1 MNLPSLS
8 IKKPVLAGVF
18 SALIVIMGIVG
29 WRYLGIREFPLTEPP
44 VISVVTFYPGASP
57 DVIASKITKPLEESI
72 AEANGV
78 RTISS
83 ESREQVSVVSVEF
96 NRDIDLEDALNDVRD
111 KVAKSKNQL
120 PADVDP
126 PIVEKASSPDNLVA
140 FLEVESDTRDIKEVS
155 HLASTVIKDRMQ
167 SIPGINRVAIVGE
180 HKYAMR
186 LRFDPVKLASYHL
199 TPEDIRQ
206 ALLRENIDV
215 PSGRIEGNKN
225 ELTVRTLGRLTTS
238 EEFNEM
244 IIKQTGSSVVRLK
257 DVGYAELGEMN
268 ERNAIINETGGAN
281 IVGVGVAI
289 QIQRDANAIQVV
301 DEFYKRL
308 EQLKKEIS
316 SDYRLI
322 VGFDFTKPVRESIK
336 EVEETLFIAFGLV
349 VLIIFLFL
357 RDWRSTIIPVVA
369 IPVSILSA
377 FFIMFVA
384 GFSINVLTLLGLV
397 LAIGL
402 VVDDAIVVLENIY
415 KKVEEGMTPVQA
427 AFKGSKEIYFAVIS
441 TTITLAAVFLPIVF
455 MGGISGQLF
464 KEFAIVV
471 SGSVLVSA
479 FIALTLSPM
488 LSAYLLRRKEKP
500 NWLYRKTEPFFI
512 SLNNGYAW
520 MLKGFLKHRW
530 IAFVFLLVTGAL
542 IYLIGRKL
550 PSELAPVEDRS
561 NMSLIAIAPEGV
573 SFDYMKKN
581 MMEVGKYVNDS
592 TDGLYQTYSMVA
604 ISFIP
609 APAPT
614 NIAIQ
619 SIYLKDPKERKTT
632 VQELYNK
639 FGAASGNFRNML
651 LFPYLPP
658 TIGTRYG
665 GGMPVQFVLQAP
677 SLDSITSVL
686 PAFLN
691 KAWQSKKLLFVDS
704 DLKINKPEI
713 TINIDRQ
720 KAALMGVSI
729 QEVARALQLS
739 FSGQRYGYFLR
750 NDRQYEVIGQ
760 VERKNRNDISDL
772 RSIYVRSS
780 NGQMVSLDNLV
791 TIREGISPAAIYR
804 YDQYTSATIS
814 AGLAPGVSL
823 AEGIEEME
831 VIKKEV
837 LGEHFKTSLAGQ
849 ARDYRESQGNLN
861 FTLILTL
868 LLIYMI
874 LAAQFESL
882 RDPFIIMLTVPM
894 AVTGA
899 LLSLYWF
906 DQSLNVF
913 SQIGIITLVGL
924 ITKNGILIV
933 EFANHLKDAGL
944 SKLEAATQAAIQR
957 FRPILMTSLAMVFG
971 ALPIAFTNNSR
982 QSLGIVIAGG
992 LIFAGILTLFIIPAV
1007 YSYLSSSKRKKQVE
1021 ELETATIQTN
1031 LQQHSRILKT
1041 PSYEN
1046 S

>member
-1 MNLPSLS
+1 MSISSLS

-18 SALIVIMGIVG
+18 SLLIVILGIVG
-29 WRYLGIREFPLTEPP
+29 WKQLGIREFPLTEPP
-44 VISVVTFYPGASP
+44 VISVITFYPGASP
-57 DVIASKITKPLEESI
+57 DVIASKLTRPMEESI
-72 AEANGV
+72 AEASGI

-83 ESREQVSVVSVEF
+83 ESREQVSVISIEF
-96 NRDIDLEDALNDVRD
+96 NREIDIEDALNDVRD
-111 KVAKSKNQL
+111 KVSKARKQL

-126 PIVEKASSPDNLVA
+126 PIVQKASSADNLVA
-140 FLEVESDTRDIKEVS
+140 FLEVESDTKDIKEVS
-155 HLASTVIKDRMQ
+155 HIASTVIKDRVQ
-167 SIPGINRVAIVGE
+167 SIPGINNVAIVGE

-186 LRFDPVKLASYHL
+186 LRFDPVKLAAYKL

-206 ALLRENIDV
+206 ALLRENIDL
-215 PSGRIEGNKN
+215 PSGRIDGNSS
-225 ELTVRTLGRLTTS
+225 ELSIRTLGRLTTVNDF
-238 EEFNEM
+238 EEM
-244 IIKQTGSSVVRLK
+244 LIKQTGNTVIRLK
-257 DVGYAELGEMN
+257 DVGSAELGEMN
-268 ERNAIINETGGAN
+268 ERTAIINETGN
-281 IVGVGVAI
+281 LNRVGVGVAI
-289 QIQRDANAIQVV
+289 QIQRGANAIEVV

-308 EQLKKEIS
+308 EQLRKDIP

-322 VGFDFTKPVRESIK
+322 VGFDFTQSVRESIK

-349 VLIIFLFL
+349 VIIIFLFL
-357 RDWRSTIIPVVA
+357 RDWRSTIIPVIA

-377 FFIMFVA
+377 FFIMYIA

-415 KKVEEGMTPVQA
+415 KKIEEGMPPIQA

-479 FIALTLSPM
+479 FVALTLTPM
-488 LSAYLLRRKEKP
+488 LSAYFLKKKQGPGWFHRV
-500 NWLYRKTEPFFI
+500 TEPFFV
-512 SLNNGYAW
+512 SMNNGYARLLTTFMRFRW
-520 MLKGFLKHRW
+520 MAW
-530 IAFVFLLVTGAL
+530 VFLLITSGL
-542 IYLIGRKL
+542 IYFVGQKL

-561 NMSLIAIAPEGV
+561 NMSLIAVAPEGV
-573 SFDYMKKN
+573 SFDYMKKH

-609 APAPT
+609 APAPV
-614 NIAIQ
+614 NVAVQ
-619 SIYLKDPKERKTT
+619 SIYLKDPKERKASI
-632 VQELYNK
+632 QDLYNQY
-639 FGAASGNFRNML
+639 GAASANFRGFL

-665 GGMPVQFVLQAP
+665 GGMPVQFVLQ
-677 SLDSITSVL
+677 SQNLDTLTAAL
-686 PAFLN
+686 PKFLN
-691 KAWQSKKLLFVDS
+691 AVRQSKKLMFADA

-713 TINIDRQ
+713 KINIDRQ

-729 QEVARALQLS
+729 EEVARTLQLAL
-739 FSGQRYGYFLR
+739 SGQRYGYFLR

-760 VERKNRNDISDL
+760 MEREYRNDITDL
-772 RSIYVRSS
+772 NSIYVRSTT
-780 NGQMVSLDNLV
+780 GQLIPLNNLIATEEAV
-791 TIREGISPAAIYR
+791 SPAAIYR

-814 AGLAPGVSL
+814 AAPAAGVSL
-823 AEGIEEME
+823 AEGIEEIE
-831 VIKKEV
+831 RIKTEV
-837 LGEHFKTSLAGQ
+837 LGDNFKTSLAGQ
-849 ARDYRESQGNLN
+849 SRDYRESQGNIL
-861 FTLILTL
+861 FTLILAL
-868 LLIYMI
+868 VIIYMI

-882 RDPFIIMLTVPM
+882 RDPLTIMLTVPM

-899 LLSLYWF
+899 ILSLHWF
-906 DQSLNVF
+906 GQSLNVF

-933 EFANHLKDAGL
+933 EFANHLKDTGL
-944 SKLEAATQAAIQR
+944 SKYEAAIQAAEQR
-957 FRPILMTSLAMVFG
+957 FRPILMTSLAMIFG
-971 ALPIAFTNNSR
+971 ALPIALTANSR

-992 LIFAGILTLFIIPAV
+992 LVFSGILTLFIIPAV
-1007 YSYLSSSKRKKQVE
+1007 YSYLSSNKRRKVVME
-1021 ELETATIQTN
+1021 MDESEIATN
-1031 LQQHSRILKT
+1031 H
-1041 PSYEN
+1041 E
-1046 S
+1046 

>member
-8 IKKPVLAGVF
+8 IRKPVLAAVF
-18 SALIVIMGIVG
+18 SALIVIAGFVG
-29 WRYLGIREFPLTEPP
+29 WRYLGVREFPMTEPP
-44 VISVVTFYPGASP
+44 VISVITFYPGASP

-72 AEANGV
+72 AEANAV

-83 ESREQVSVVSVEF
+83 ESREQVSVISVEF
-96 NRDIDLEDALNDVRD
+96 NREVDLEDALNDVRD

-126 PIVEKASSPDNLVA
+126 PIVEKASSADNLVA
-140 FLEVESDTRDIKEVS
+140 FLEVESDTKDIKEVS

-167 SIPGINRVAIVGE
+167 SIPGIQRVAIVGE

-186 LRFDPVKLASYHL
+186 LRFDPVKLAAYQL
-199 TPEDIRQ
+199 TPEDIRI
-206 ALLRENIDV
+206 ALAKENIDL
-215 PSGRIEGNKN
+215 PSGRIEGNSS
-225 ELTVRTLGRLTTS
+225 ELSVRTLGRLTTA

-244 IIKQTGSSVVRLK
+244 IIKQTANSVIRLK
-257 DVGYAELGEMN
+257 DIGYAELGEMN
-268 ERNAIINETGGAN
+268 ERNAIINETGGKNA
-281 IVGVGVAI
+281 IGVGVAI
-289 QIQRDANAIQVV
+289 QIQRGANAIKVV

-308 EQLKKEIS
+308 EDLKKEIPAE
-316 SDYRLI
+316 YRLI
-322 VGFDFTKPVRESIK
+322 VGFDYTKPVRESIK

-349 VLIIFLFL
+349 VIIIFLFL
-357 RDWRSTIIPVVA
+357 RDWRSTIIPVIA

-377 FFIMFVA
+377 FFIMYVA

-415 KKVEEGMTPVQA
+415 KKVEEGMSPIQA
-427 AFKGSKEIYFAVIS
+427 AFAGSKEIYFAVIS
-441 TTITLAAVFLPIVF
+441 TTITLAAVFMPIIF

-479 FIALTLSPM
+479 FVALTLSPM
-488 LSAYLLRRKEKP
+488 LSAYLLKKQDKP
-500 NWLYRKTEPFFI
+500 NWLYRVTEPLFI
-512 SLNNGYAW
+512 SLNNGYASA
-520 MLKGFLKHRW
+520 LKGFMRHRW
-530 IAFVFLLVTGAL
+530 LAFVFLVGTASL
-542 IYLIGRKL
+542 IYFVGNKL

-573 SFDYMKKN
+573 SFEKMKQN
-581 MMEVGKYVNDS
+581 MIEVGQYVNDS
-592 TDGLYQTYSMVA
+592 TEGLYQTYSMVA

-614 NIAIQ
+614 SFAVQ
-619 SIYLKDPKERKTT
+619 SIYLKDPKERKTSI
-632 VQELYNK
+632 QQLYNQY
-639 FGAASGNFRNML
+639 GMASGKFRNIL

-677 SLDSITSVL
+677 SLDSISSVL
-686 PAFLN
+686 PKFLN
-691 KAWQSKKLLFVDS
+691 AARQSNKLMFVDA
-704 DLKINKPEI
+704 DLKINKPELK
-713 TINIDRQ
+713 INIDRK

-739 FSGQRYGYFLR
+739 FSGQRYGYFLQ

-760 VERKNRNDISDL
+760 VERRNRNDISDL
-772 RSIYVRSS
+772 HSVYVRSA
-780 NGQMVSLDNLV
+780 NGQMISLDNLV
-791 TIREGISPAAIYR
+791 SIDEGISPAAIYR
-804 YDQYTSATIS
+804 YDQYTSATVS

-823 AEGIEEME
+823 AEGIQEME
-831 VIKKEV
+831 RIKKEV
-837 LGEHFKTSLAGQ
+837 LGENFKTTLAGQ
-849 ARDYRESQGNLN
+849 SRDYQESQGNIN
-861 FTLILTL
+861 FTLILAL

-882 RDPFIIMLTVPM
+882 RDPLIIMLTVPM

-899 LLSLYWF
+899 LLSLHWF
-906 DQSLNVF
+906 GQSLNVF

-933 EFANHLKDAGL
+933 EFANHLKETGM
-944 SKLEAATQAAIQR
+944 SKLEAAIHAAEQR
-957 FRPILMTSLAMVFG
+957 FRPILMTSLAMIFG
-971 ALPIAFTNNSR
+971 ALPIALTNNSR

-1007 YSYLSSSKRKKQVE
+1007 YSYLSSGKRKKEVAE
-1021 ELETATIQTN
+1021 VAIIINTTDK
-1031 LQQHSRILKT
+1031 RI
-1041 PSYEN
+1041 S
-1046 S
+1046 

>member
-1 MNLPSLS
+1 MSLPSLS
-8 IKKPVLAGVF
+8 IKKPVLAAVF
-18 SALIVIMGIVG
+18 SALIIIAGLVG
-29 WRYLGIREFPLTEPP
+29 WRFLGVREFPMTEPP
-44 VISVVTFYPGASP
+44 VISVITFYPGASP

-72 AEANGV
+72 AEANAV

-83 ESREQVSVVSVEF
+83 ESREQVSIISIEF
-96 NRDIDLEDALNDVRD
+96 NREVNLEDALNDVRD

-126 PIVEKASSPDNLVA
+126 PVVEKATSPDNLVA
-140 FLEVESDTRDIKEVS
+140 FLEVESDTKDIKEVS

-167 SIPGINRVAIVGE
+167 SIPGIQRVAIVGE

-186 LRFDPVKLASYHL
+186 LRFDPVKLAAYQL
-199 TPEDIRQ
+199 TPEDIRI
-206 ALLRENIDV
+206 ALTKENIDL
-215 PSGRIEGNKN
+215 PSGRIEGTNN
-225 ELTVRTLGRLTTS
+225 ELSVRTLGRLTTA

-244 IIKQTGSSVVRLK
+244 IVKQTGSSAIRLK
-257 DVGYAELGEMN
+257 DIGFAELGEMN
-268 ERNAIINETGGAN
+268 ERNAIINETGGRN
-281 IVGVGVAI
+281 TLGVGVAI
-289 QIQRDANAIQVV
+289 QVQRGANAIEVV

-316 SDYRLI
+316 SEYRLI

-349 VLIIFLFL
+349 VIIIFLFL
-357 RDWRSTIIPVVA
+357 RDWRSTIIPVLA

-377 FFIMFVA
+377 FFIMYIA

-415 KKVEEGMTPVQA
+415 KKVEEGMSPLQA
-427 AFKGSKEIYFAVIS
+427 AFAGSKEIYFAVIS
-441 TTITLAAVFLPIVF
+441 TTITLAAVFMPIIF

-479 FIALTLSPM
+479 FVALTLSPM
-488 LSAYLLRRKEKP
+488 LSAYLLKKKDKP
-500 NWLYRKTEPFFI
+500 NWLYRTTEPFFI
-512 SLNNGYAW
+512 KLNNGYASLLKKFMKRRW
-520 MLKGFLKHRW
+520 MAW
-530 IAFVFLLVTGAL
+530 VFLIGTASI
-542 IYLIGRKL
+542 IYFIGKKL
-550 PSELAPVEDRS
+550 PSELAPIEDRS
-561 NMSLIAIAPEGV
+561 NMNLIAIAPEGV
-573 SFDYMKKN
+573 SFDKMKQN
-581 MMEVGKYVNDS
+581 MMEVGKYVVDS
-592 TDGLYQTYSMVA
+592 TEGLYQTYSMVA
-604 ISFIP
+604 ISFNP

-614 NIAIQ
+614 SFAVQ
-619 SIYLKDPKERKTT
+619 SIFLKDPRERKTT
-632 VQELYNK
+632 IQELYNK
-639 FGAASGNFRNML
+639 YGMASGNFRNIL

-677 SLDSITSVL
+677 DLDSISSVL
-686 PAFLN
+686 PKFLN
-691 KAWQSKKLLFVDS
+691 AVRQSNKLMFADA

-713 TINIDRQ
+713 KINIDRK

-739 FSGQRYGYFLR
+739 FSGQRYGYYLQ

-760 VERKNRNDISDL
+760 VERTNRNDISDL
-772 RSIYVRSS
+772 RSVYVRSANS
-780 NGQMVSLDNLV
+780 QMISLDNLV
-791 TIREGISPAAIYR
+791 SIDEGVSPAAIYR
-804 YDQYTSATIS
+804 YDQYTSATVS

-823 AEGIEEME
+823 AEGINEMDR
-831 VIKKEV
+831 IKKEV
-837 LGEHFKTSLAGQ
+837 LGENFKSSLAGQ
-849 ARDYRESQGNLN
+849 SRDYQESQGNIN
-861 FTLILTL
+861 FTLILAL

-882 RDPFIIMLTVPM
+882 RDPLIIMLTVPM

-899 LLSLYWF
+899 LLSLHWF
-906 DQSLNVF
+906 GQSLNVF

-933 EFANHLKDAGL
+933 EFANHLKEKGL
-944 SKLEAATQAAIQR
+944 STFDAAIHAAEQR
-957 FRPILMTSLAMVFG
+957 FRPILMTSLAMIFG
-971 ALPIAFTNNSR
+971 ALPIAMTNNSR

-1007 YSYLSSSKRKKQVE
+1007 YSYLSSGKRKKPVE
-1021 ELETATIQTN
+1021 EEIPVIPT
-1031 LQQHSRILKT
+1031 LQKEIA
-1041 PSYEN
+1041 
-1046 S
+1046 

>member
-1 MNLPSLS
+1 MSLPSLS
-8 IKKPVLAGVF
+8 IKKPVLAAVF
-18 SALIVIMGIVG
+18 SALIVIAGLVG
-29 WRYLGIREFPLTEPP
+29 WRYLGVREFPMTEPP
-44 VISVVTFYPGASP
+44 VISVITFYPGASP
-57 DVIASKITKPLEESI
+57 DVIASKISKPLEESI
-72 AEANGV
+72 AEASGV

-83 ESREQVSVVSVEF
+83 ESREQVSVVSIEF

-126 PIVEKASSPDNLVA
+126 PIVEKATSPDNLVA
-140 FLEVESDTRDIKEVS
+140 FLEVESETKDIKEVS
-155 HLASTVIKDRMQ
+155 HLASTVIKDRIQ
-167 SIPGINRVAIVGE
+167 SIPGIQRVAIVGE

-186 LRFDPVKLASYHL
+186 LRFDPVKLAAYQL
-199 TPEDIRQ
+199 TPEDISV
-206 ALLRENIDV
+206 ALAKENIDL
-215 PSGRIEGNKN
+215 PSGRIEGKSS
-225 ELTVRTLGRLTTS
+225 ELSIRTLGRLTTA

-244 IIKQTGSSVVRLK
+244 IIKQTSNAVIRLK
-257 DVGYAELGEMN
+257 DIGFAELGELN
-268 ERNAIINETGGAN
+268 ERNAIINGTNNAN
-281 IVGVGVAI
+281 TIGVGVAI
-289 QIQRDANAIQVV
+289 QIQRGANAIQVV

-316 SDYRLI
+316 SEYKLI

-349 VLIIFLFL
+349 VIIIFLFL
-357 RDWRSTIIPVVA
+357 RDWRSTIIPVIA

-377 FFIMFVA
+377 FFIMYVA

-415 KKVEEGMTPVQA
+415 KKVEEGMSPIQA
-427 AFKGSKEIYFAVIS
+427 AFAGSKEIYFAVIS
-441 TTITLAAVFLPIVF
+441 TTITLAAVFMPIIF

-479 FIALTLSPM
+479 FVALTLSPM
-488 LSAYLLRRKEKP
+488 LSAYLLKKKDKP
-500 NWLYRKTEPFFI
+500 TWLYRVTEPFFI
-512 SLNNGYAW
+512 KLNNAYASW
-520 MLKGFLKHRW
+520 LKAFMKRRWLTWFFL
-530 IAFVFLLVTGAL
+530 AGTASL
-542 IYLIGRKL
+542 IYFVGKKL

-573 SFDYMKKN
+573 SFDKMKQN

-614 NIAIQ
+614 SFAVQ
-619 SIYLKDPKERKTT
+619 SIYLKDPKDRKAS
-632 VQELYNK
+632 VQDLYHK
-639 FGAASGNFRNML
+639 FGMASGNFRNIL

-665 GGMPVQFVLQAP
+665 GGMPVQFVLQAS
-677 SLDSITSVL
+677 SLDSISSVL
-686 PAFLN
+686 PRFLN
-691 KAWQSKKLLFVDS
+691 AARQSSKLMFVDA
-704 DLKINKPEI
+704 DLKINKPELK
-713 TINIDRQ
+713 INIDRK

-739 FSGQRYGYFLR
+739 FSGQRYGYYLQ

-760 VERKNRNDISDL
+760 VEKTNRNDISDL
-772 RSIYVRSS
+772 RSIYVRSA
-780 NGQMVSLDNLV
+780 NGQMISLDNLV
-791 TIREGISPAAIYR
+791 KIDEGISPAAIYR
-804 YDQYTSATIS
+804 YDQYTSATVS
-814 AGLAPGVSL
+814 AGVAPGVSL
-823 AEGIEEME
+823 AEGIKEME
-831 VIKKEV
+831 KIKAEV
-837 LGEHFKTSLAGQ
+837 LGENFKSTLAGQ
-849 ARDYRESQGNLN
+849 SRDYQESQGNIN
-861 FTLILTL
+861 FTLILAL

-882 RDPFIIMLTVPM
+882 RDPLIIMLTVPM
-894 AVTGA
+894 AVAGA
-899 LLSLYWF
+899 LLSLHWF
-906 DQSLNVF
+906 GQSLNVF

-933 EFANHLKDAGL
+933 EFANHLKETGL
-944 SKLEAATQAAIQR
+944 SKLDAVIHAAEQR
-957 FRPILMTSLAMVFG
+957 FRPILMTSLAMIFG
-971 ALPIAFTNNSR
+971 ALPIAMTNNSR

-992 LIFAGILTLFIIPAV
+992 LIFSGILTLFIIPGV
-1007 YSYLSSSKRKKQVE
+1007 YSYLSSNKRKKTIEE
-1021 ELETATIQTN
+1021 ELPLIDNVQKEIA
-1031 LQQHSRILKT
+1031 
-1041 PSYEN
+1041 
-1046 S
+1046 

>member
-1 MNLPSLS
+1 MSLPSLS

-18 SALIVIMGIVG
+18 SAFIVILGIVS
-29 WRYLGIREFPLTEPP
+29 WKYLGVREFPLTEPP
-44 VISVVTFYPGASP
+44 VIAVVTFYPGASP
-57 DVIASKITKPLEESI
+57 DVIASKITKPMEESI

-83 ESREQVSVVSVEF
+83 ESREQVSVISVEF

-111 KVAKSKNQL
+111 KVAKSRGQL

-140 FLEVESDTRDIKEVS
+140 FLEIESDTRDIKEVS
-155 HLASTVIKDRMQ
+155 HLASTVIKDRVQ
-167 SIPGINRVAIVGE
+167 SIPGISRVAVVGE

-186 LRFDPVKLASYHL
+186 LRFEPVKLAAYQL

-206 ALLRENIDV
+206 ALLKENLDV
-215 PSGRIEGNKN
+215 PSGRIEGNAN
-225 ELTVRTLGRLTTS
+225 ELSVRTLGRLTTA
-238 EEFNEM
+238 EDFNEM
-244 IIKQTGSSVVRLK
+244 IIRQSGNSVIRLK
-257 DVGYAELGEMN
+257 DIGSAELGELN
-268 ERNAIINETGGAN
+268 ERNAIINETGGTN
-281 IVGVGVAI
+281 SMGVGIAI
-289 QIQRDANAIQVV
+289 QIQRGANAIEVV
-301 DEFYKRL
+301 DEFYNRL
-308 EQLKKEIS
+308 EDLRKEVPKE
-316 SDYRLI
+316 YRLI
-322 VGFDFTKPVRESIK
+322 VGFDFTQPVRESIK

-349 VLIIFLFL
+349 VFIIFLFL
-357 RDWRSTIIPVVA
+357 RDWRSTIIPVLA

-377 FFIMFVA
+377 FSIMYLA

-415 KKVEEGMTPVQA
+415 KKIEEGMNPIQA

-441 TTITLAAVFLPIVF
+441 TTITLAAVFMPIIF

-471 SGSVLVSA
+471 SGSVMVSA
-479 FIALTLSPM
+479 FVALTLTPM
-488 LSAYLLRRKEKP
+488 LSAYLLKKKGKP
-500 NWLYRKTEPFFI
+500 NWLYRVTEPFFI
-512 SLNNGYAW
+512 RMNNGYANLLTAF
-520 MLKGFLKHRW
+520 MKHRW
-530 IAFVFLLVTGAL
+530 LAWVFLAGTGSL
-542 IYLIGRKL
+542 IYFVGKQL

-561 NMSLIAIAPEGV
+561 NMSLIAVAPEGV

-609 APAPT
+609 APAPV
-614 NIAIQ
+614 NVAVQ
-619 SIYLKDPKERKTT
+619 SIYLKSPKERKTT
-632 VQELYNK
+632 IQDLYNQY
-639 FGAASGNFRNML
+639 GMAAGNFRGFL

-665 GGMPVQFVLQAP
+665 GGMPVQYVLQAP
-677 SLDSITSVL
+677 NLDSLGMVL
-686 PAFLN
+686 PKFL
-691 KAWQSKKLLFVDS
+691 AAARQSKKLLFVDA
-704 DLKINKPEI
+704 DLKINKPELKV
-713 TINIDRQ
+713 NIDRQ

-760 VERKNRNDISDL
+760 VERAYRNDISDL
-772 RSIYVRSS
+772 RSINVRSA
-780 NGQMVSLDNLV
+780 NGEMISLDNLI
-791 TIREGISPAAIYR
+791 TIDEGISPAAIYR
-804 YDQYTSATIS
+804 YDQYTSATVS

-823 AEGIEEME
+823 AKGIEEME
-831 VIKKEV
+831 RIKKDV
-837 LGEHFKTSLAGQ
+837 LNENFKTSLAGQ
-849 ARDYRESQGNLN
+849 SRDYEESQGNIL
-861 FTLILTL
+861 FTLIFAL
-868 LLIYMI
+868 LIIYMI

-882 RDPFIIMLTVPM
+882 RDPLIIMLTVPM

-899 LLSLYWF
+899 ILSLYWF
-906 DQSLNVF
+906 NQSLNVF

-933 EFANHLKDAGL
+933 EFANHLKETGL
-944 SKLEAATQAAIQR
+944 SSHEAAIQAAEQR
-957 FRPILMTSLAMVFG
+957 FRPILMTSLAMIFG
-971 ALPIAFTNNSR
+971 ALPIALTVNSR

-992 LIFAGILTLFIIPAV
+992 LLFAGILTLFIIPAV
-1007 YSYLSSSKRKKQVE
+1007 YSYLSSSKRKQKIVE
-1021 ELETATIQTN
+1021 EEMEPA
-1031 LQQHSRILKT
+1031 KA
-1041 PSYEN
+1041 
-1046 S
+1046 

>member
-8 IKKPVLAGVF
+8 IKKPVLAAVF
-18 SALIVIMGIVG
+18 SALIVIAGLVG
-29 WRYLGIREFPLTEPP
+29 WRFLGVREFPMTEPP
-44 VISVVTFYPGASP
+44 VISVITFYPGASP

-96 NRDIDLEDALNDVRD
+96 NRDINLEDALNDVRD

-126 PIVEKASSPDNLVA
+126 PIVEKATSPDNLVA
-140 FLEVESDTRDIKEVS
+140 FLGVESDTKDIKEVS
-155 HLASTVIKDRMQ
+155 HLASTVVKDRMQ
-167 SIPGINRVAIVGE
+167 SIPGIQRVAIVGE

-186 LRFDPVKLASYHL
+186 LRFDPVKLAAFQL
-199 TPEDIRQ
+199 TPEDIRV
-206 ALLRENIDV
+206 ALTKENIDL
-215 PSGRIEGNKN
+215 PSGRIEGNSN
-225 ELTVRTLGRLTTS
+225 ELSVRTLGRLTTADD
-238 EEFNEM
+238 FNEM
-244 IIKQTGSSVVRLK
+244 IIKQTGNAVIRLR
-257 DVGYAELGEMN
+257 DIGFAEVGKVN
-268 ERNAIINETGGAN
+268 ERNAIINGTSGRNVMA
-281 IVGVGVAI
+281 VGVAI
-289 QIQRDANAIQVV
+289 QIQRDANAIEVV

-308 EQLKKEIS
+308 EQLRKEIS
-316 SDYRLI
+316 SEYRLV
-322 VGFDFTKPVRESIK
+322 VGFDFTKSVRESIK

-349 VLIIFLFL
+349 VIIIFLFL

-377 FFIMFVA
+377 FFIMFIA
-384 GFSINVLTLLGLV
+384 GFSINILTLLGLV

-415 KKVEEGMTPVQA
+415 KKVEEGMSPVQA
-427 AFKGSKEIYFAVIS
+427 AFAGSKEIYFAVIS
-441 TTITLAAVFLPIVF
+441 TTITLAAVFMPIIF

-479 FIALTLSPM
+479 FVALTLSPM
-488 LSAYLLRRKEKP
+488 LSAYLLKKKSKP
-500 NWLYRKTEPFFI
+500 NWLYRTTEPFFI
-512 SLNNGYAW
+512 KLNNGYAYT
-520 MLKGFLKHRW
+520 LKAFMKRRW
-530 IAFVFLLVTGAL
+530 LAWVFLTGTAAL
-542 IYLIGRKL
+542 IFFIGKKL
-550 PSELAPVEDRS
+550 PSELAPIEDRS
-561 NMSLIAIAPEGV
+561 SMSLIAIAPEGV
-573 SFDYMKKN
+573 SFDKMKQN
-581 MMEVGKYVNDS
+581 MIEVGNYVNES
-592 TDGLYQTYSMVA
+592 TEGLYQTYSMVA

-614 NIAIQ
+614 SFAVQ

-632 VQELYNK
+632 IQELYNQY
-639 FGAASGNFRNML
+639 GMASGKFRNIL

-677 SLDSITSVL
+677 DLDSISSVL
-686 PAFLN
+686 PKFLN
-691 KAWQSKKLLFVDS
+691 AARQSKKLMFVDA
-704 DLKINKPEI
+704 DLKINKPELK
-713 TINIDRQ
+713 INIDRK

-739 FSGQRYGYFLR
+739 FSGQRYGYYLQ

-760 VERKNRNDISDL
+760 VERTNRNDLSDL
-772 RSIYVRSS
+772 RSVYVRSS
-780 NGQMVSLDNLV
+780 NGQMISLDNLV
-791 TIREGISPAAIYR
+791 TMNEGISPAAIYR
-804 YDQYTSATIS
+804 YDQYASATVS

-823 AEGIEEME
+823 AEGIKEME
-831 VIKKEV
+831 RIKNEV
-837 LGEHFKTSLAGQ
+837 LGKNFKSSFAGQ
-849 ARDYRESQGNLN
+849 SRDYHESQGNIS
-861 FTLILTL
+861 FTLILAL

-882 RDPFIIMLTVPM
+882 RDPLIIMLTVPM

-899 LLSLYWF
+899 LLSLHWWG
-906 DQSLNVF
+906 QSLNVF

-933 EFANHLKDAGL
+933 EFANHLKETGL
-944 SKLEAATQAAIQR
+944 SKLDAAIHAAEQR
-957 FRPILMTSLAMVFG
+957 FRPILMTSLAMIFG
-971 ALPIAFTNNSR
+971 ALPIAMTNNSR

-1007 YSYLSSSKRKKQVE
+1007 YSYLSSSKRKKEVVE
-1021 ELETATIQTN
+1021 EITTT
-1031 LQQHSRILKT
+1031 
-1041 PSYEN
+1041 EN
-1046 S
+1046 SQKQIA

>member
-18 SALIVIMGIVG
+18 SALIVILGLVG

-57 DVIASKITKPLEESI
+57 DVIAYKISKPLEESI
-72 AEANGV
+72 AEASGV

-83 ESREQVSVVSVEF
+83 ESREQVSVISIEF
-96 NRDIDLEDALNDVRD
+96 NRDVNLEDALNDVRD

-155 HLASTVIKDRMQ
+155 HLASTVIKDRIQ

-186 LRFDPVKLASYHL
+186 LRFDPIKLAAYEL
-199 TPEDIRQ
+199 TPEDIRL
-206 ALLRENIDV
+206 ALARENIDL
-215 PSGRIEGNKN
+215 PSGRIEGNAT
-225 ELTVRTLGRLTTS
+225 ELSVRTLGRLTTS
-238 EEFNEM
+238 EEFNNM
-244 IIKQTGSSVVRLK
+244 IIRQVGQSVVRLK

-281 IVGVGVAI
+281 SVGVGVAI
-289 QIQRDANAIQVV
+289 QIQRGANAIEVV

-316 SDYRLI
+316 SEYRLI

-336 EVEETLFIAFGLV
+336 EVEETLLIAFGLV
-349 VLIIFLFL
+349 VIIIFLFL

-377 FFIMFVA
+377 FFIMYIA

-415 KKVEEGMTPVQA
+415 KKVEEGMSPIQA
-427 AFKGSKEIYFAVIS
+427 AFQGSKEIYFAVIS

-471 SGSVLVSA
+471 SGSVMVSA
-479 FIALTLSPM
+479 FVALTLSPM
-488 LSAYLLRRKEKP
+488 MSAYILKRREKP
-500 NWLYRKTEPFFI
+500 NWLYRVTEPFFI
-512 SLNNGYAW
+512 RLNNGYAGL
-520 MLKGFLKHRW
+520 LKAFMKQRW
-530 IAFVFLLVTGAL
+530 LAWVFLVATAVL
-542 IYLIGRKL
+542 IYALGKKL
-550 PSELAPVEDRS
+550 PSELAPIEDRS
-561 NMSLIAIAPEGV
+561 NISLIAIAPEGV
-573 SFDYMKKN
+573 SFDFMKKN

-619 SIYLKDPKERKTT
+619 SIYLKDPKQRKAT
-632 VQELYNK
+632 VQDLYNQY
-639 FGAASGNFRNML
+639 GAASGQFRNML

-677 SLDSITSVL
+677 SLDSISAVL
-686 PAFLN
+686 PKFLM
-691 KAWQSKKLLFVDS
+691 AARQSKKLMFVDS
-704 DLKINKPEI
+704 DLKINKPEVK
-713 TINIDRQ
+713 INIDRA

-760 VERKNRNDISDL
+760 VERSNRNDLSDL
-772 RSIYVRSS
+772 RSVYVRSA
-780 NGQMVSLDNLV
+780 NGQMISLDNLV
-791 TIREGISPAAIYR
+791 QLEEGISPAAIYR

-831 VIKKEV
+831 RIKKEV
-837 LGEHFKTSLAGQ
+837 LGENFKTSLAGQ
-849 ARDYRESQGNLN
+849 SRDYRESQGNMN
-861 FTLILTL
+861 FTLVLAL

-882 RDPFIIMLTVPM
+882 RDPLIIMLTVPM
-894 AVTGA
+894 AVAGA
-899 LLSLYWF
+899 LLSLHWF
-906 DQSLNVF
+906 SQSLNVF

-933 EFANHLKDAGL
+933 EFANHLKDTGL
-944 SKLEAATQAAIQR
+944 SKFEAATQAAIQR
-957 FRPILMTSLAMVFG
+957 FRPILMTSLAMIFG
-971 ALPIAFTNNSR
+971 AIPIAMTYNSR

-1007 YSYLSSSKRKKQVE
+1007 YSYLSSGKRKKVVVPEDEAIHTSKKEQDV
-1021 ELETATIQTN
+1021 LIYQ
-1031 LQQHSRILKT
+1031 
-1041 PSYEN
+1041 
-1046 S
+1046 

>member
-1 MNLPSLS
+1 MSLPSIS
-8 IKKPVLAGVF
+8 IKKPVLAAVF
-18 SALIVIMGIVG
+18 SALIVIAGLVG
-29 WRYLGIREFPLTEPP
+29 WRYLGVREFPMTEPP
-44 VISVVTFYPGASP
+44 VISVITFYPGASP
-57 DVIASKITKPLEESI
+57 DVIASKISKPLEESI
-72 AEANGV
+72 AEASGV

-83 ESREQVSVVSVEF
+83 ESREQVSVISIEF
-96 NRDIDLEDALNDVRD
+96 NRDVNLEDALNDVRD

-126 PIVEKASSPDNLVA
+126 PIVEKATSPDNLVA
-140 FLEVESDTRDIKEVS
+140 FLEVESETRDIKEVS

-167 SIPGINRVAIVGE
+167 SISGIQRVAIVGE

-186 LRFDPVKLASYHL
+186 LRFDPVKLAAYQL
-199 TPEDIRQ
+199 TPEDIRN
-206 ALLRENIDV
+206 ALAKENIDL
-215 PSGRIEGNKN
+215 PSGRIEGKAN
-225 ELTVRTLGRLTTS
+225 ELSVRTLGRLTTAT
-238 EEFNEM
+238 EFNDM
-244 IIKQTGSSVVRLK
+244 IIKQTGNAVIRLK
-257 DVGYAELGEMN
+257 DIGFAELGELN
-268 ERNAIINETGGAN
+268 ERNAIINGTNNAN
-281 IVGVGVAI
+281 TIGVGVAI
-289 QIQRDANAIQVV
+289 QIQRGANAIEVV

-316 SDYRLI
+316 SEYKLI
-322 VGFDFTKPVRESIK
+322 VGFDFTRPVRESIK

-349 VLIIFLFL
+349 VIIIFLFL
-357 RDWRSTIIPVVA
+357 RDWRSTIIPVIA

-377 FFIMFVA
+377 FFIMYVA

-415 KKVEEGMTPVQA
+415 KKVEEGMSPIQA
-427 AFKGSKEIYFAVIS
+427 AFAGSKEIYFAVIS
-441 TTITLAAVFLPIVF
+441 TTITLAAVFMPIIF

-479 FIALTLSPM
+479 FVALTLSPM
-488 LSAYLLRRKEKP
+488 LSAYLLKKKNKP
-500 NWLYRKTEPFFI
+500 TWLFRVTEPFFI
-512 SLNNGYAW
+512 KLNNGYATW
-520 MLKGFLKHRW
+520 LKAFMKRRW
-530 IAFVFLLVTGAL
+530 LAWVFLAATASL
-542 IYLIGRKL
+542 IYFVGKKL

-573 SFDYMKKN
+573 SFEKMKQN
-581 MMEVGKYVNDS
+581 MIEVGKYVNDS

-614 NIAIQ
+614 SFAVQ
-619 SIYLKDPKERKTT
+619 SIYLKEPKERKTS

-639 FGAASGNFRNML
+639 YGMASGNFRNIL

-677 SLDSITSVL
+677 SLDSISAVL
-686 PAFLN
+686 PGFLSAARQSN
-691 KAWQSKKLLFVDS
+691 KLMFVDA
-704 DLKINKPEI
+704 DLKINKPELK
-713 TINIDRQ
+713 INIDRK

-739 FSGQRYGYFLR
+739 FSGQRYGYYLQ

-760 VERKNRNDISDL
+760 VEKINRNDISDL
-772 RSIYVRSS
+772 RSIYVRSA
-780 NGQMVSLDNLV
+780 NGQMISLDNLV
-791 TIREGISPAAIYR
+791 DIDEGISPAAIYR
-804 YDQYTSATIS
+804 YDQYTSATVS

-823 AEGIEEME
+823 ADGIAEME
-831 VIKKEV
+831 RIKKQV
-837 LGEHFKTSLAGQ
+837 LGEHFKSTLAGQ
-849 ARDYRESQGNLN
+849 SRDYHESQGNIN
-861 FTLILTL
+861 FTLILAL

-882 RDPFIIMLTVPM
+882 RDPLIIMLTVPM

-906 DQSLNVF
+906 GQSLNVF

-933 EFANHLKDAGL
+933 EFANHLKESGL
-944 SKLEAATQAAIQR
+944 SKLDAAILAAEQR
-957 FRPILMTSLAMVFG
+957 FRPILMTSLAMIFG
-971 ALPIAFTNNSR
+971 ALPIAMTSNSR

-1007 YSYLSSSKRKKQVE
+1007 YSYLSSKKIKRPVEEEVPVITNKKQVF
-1021 ELETATIQTN
+1021 A
-1031 LQQHSRILKT
+1031 
-1041 PSYEN
+1041 
-1046 S
+1046 

>member
-1 MNLPSLS
+1 MSLPSLS
-8 IKKPVLAGVF
+8 IKKPVLAAVF
-18 SALIVIMGIVG
+18 SAIIVIAGLVG
-29 WRYLGIREFPLTEPP
+29 WRYLGVREFPMTEPP
-44 VISVVTFYPGASP
+44 VISVITFYPGASP
-57 DVIASKITKPLEESI
+57 DVIASKITKPVEESI

-83 ESREQVSVVSVEF
+83 ESREQVSVISIEF
-96 NRDIDLEDALNDVRD
+96 NRDVDLEDALNDVRD
-111 KVAKSKNQL
+111 KVSKSKNQL

-126 PIVEKASSPDNLVA
+126 PIVAKASSPDNLVA
-140 FLEVESDTRDIKEVS
+140 FLEVESDTKDIKEVS
-155 HLASTVIKDRMQ
+155 HLASTVIKDRIQ
-167 SIPGINRVAIVGE
+167 SIPGIQNVAIVGE

-186 LRFDPVKLASYHL
+186 LRFDPLKLAAYQL
-199 TPEDIRQ
+199 TPEDIRI
-206 ALLRENIDV
+206 ALSKENIDL
-215 PSGRIEGNKN
+215 PSGRIEGNSN
-225 ELTVRTLGRLTTS
+225 ELSVRTLGRLTTA
-238 EEFNEM
+238 EEFNDM
-244 IIKQTGSSVVRLK
+244 IIKQAGNATIKLK
-257 DVGYAELGEMN
+257 DIGFAELGELN
-268 ERNAIINETGGAN
+268 ERNAIINVTHGAN
-281 IVGVGVAI
+281 TIGVGVAI
-289 QIQRDANAIQVV
+289 QIQRGANAIQVV

-308 EQLKKEIS
+308 DQLKKEIS
-316 SDYRLI
+316 SEYRLI

-336 EVEETLFIAFGLV
+336 EVEETLLIAFGLV
-349 VLIIFLFL
+349 VIIIFLFL
-357 RDWRSTIIPVVA
+357 RDWRSTIIPVLA

-377 FFIMFVA
+377 FFIMYIF

-415 KKVEEGMTPVQA
+415 KKVEEGMSPVQA
-427 AFKGSKEIYFAVIS
+427 AFAGSKEIYFAVIS
-441 TTITLAAVFLPIVF
+441 TTITLAAVFMPIIF

-479 FIALTLSPM
+479 FVALTLSPM
-488 LSAYLLRRKEKP
+488 LSAYLLKKQHKP
-500 NWLYRKTEPFFI
+500 NWLYRVTEPFFVG
-512 SLNNGYAW
+512 LNNGYAFL
-520 MLKGFLKHRW
+520 LKGFMKRRW
-530 IAFVFLLVTGAL
+530 LAWVFLIGTASL
-542 IYLIGRKL
+542 IYFVGKKL

-573 SFDYMKKN
+573 SFEKMKQN
-581 MMEVGKYVNDS
+581 MLEVGKYVNDS
-592 TDGLYQTYSMVA
+592 TEGLDQSYSMVA

-614 NIAIQ
+614 SFAIQ
-619 SIYLKDPKERKTT
+619 SIYLKDPKERKSTI
-632 VQELYNK
+632 QDLYNK
-639 FGAASGNFRNML
+639 YGMASGNFRNIL

-677 SLDSITSVL
+677 SLDSVSSVL

-691 KAWQSKKLLFVDS
+691 AVRQSKKLMFADA

-713 TINIDRQ
+713 KINIDRK

-729 QEVARALQLS
+729 QEVAKALQLS
-739 FSGQRYGYFLR
+739 FSGQRYGYYLQ

-760 VERKNRNDISDL
+760 VERINRNDISDL
-772 RSIYVRSS
+772 RSIYVRSA
-780 NGQMVSLDNLV
+780 NGQMISLDNLV
-791 TIREGISPAAIYR
+791 TIEEGISPAAIYR
-804 YDQYTSATIS
+804 YDQYASATVS

-823 AEGIEEME
+823 AEGIKEME
-831 VIKKEV
+831 RIKQEV
-837 LGEHFKTSLAGQ
+837 LGENFKSTLAGQ
-849 ARDYRESQGNLN
+849 SRDYQESQGNIG
-861 FTLILTL
+861 FTLILAL

-882 RDPFIIMLTVPM
+882 RDPLIIMLTVPM

-906 DQSLNVF
+906 GQSLNVF

-933 EFANHLKDAGL
+933 EFANHLKEGGM
-944 SKLEAATQAAIQR
+944 SKLEAATAAATQR
-957 FRPILMTSLAMVFG
+957 FRPILMTSLAMIFG
-971 ALPIAFTNNSR
+971 ALPIAMTNNSR

-992 LIFAGILTLFIIPAV
+992 LIFAGLLTLFIIPAV
-1007 YSYLSSSKRKKQVE
+1007 YSYLSSSKRKKVVE
-1021 ELETATIQTN
+1021 EELPVPELSGN
-1031 LQQHSRILKT
+1031 
-1041 PSYEN
+1041 
-1046 S
+1046 